1 LQFGDQPSRSRR
13 AVAGAEMIL
22 VVTTKGHRYTHDK
35 LAQADEGFDLRVITY
50 EDVFAAK
57 AFESATYILT
67 DFDRLS
73 PTSLHLAGTLYR
85 NLHKAG
91 NRVLNNPAR
100 QFSRQG
106 LLRRLSLAGINVFNA
121 YRFEESEQPARWPV
135 FLRVDGNHTDPVSG
149 LLDDWTQVE
158 AAAKR
163 AIEAG
168 CPLSKLLVIEYAA
181 EPVRPGLF
189 RKLSVFR
196 VGDAMVGYTCVH
208 DDQWLVKHGK
218 AGITPPDLYREE
230 YEIVRDNPYG
240 EALRAVFDL
249 AAVDYGRADFGLV
262 GGRPQ
267 IYEINTNP
275 DVKLGPTGKTPPDR
289 LESAKLLRANFMAAM
304 RALDTVQ
311 ETAP

>member
-1 LQFGDQPSRSRR
+1 
-13 AVAGAEMIL
+13 
-22 VVTTKGHRYTHDK
+22 
-35 LAQADEGFDLRVITY
+35 
-50 EDVFAAK
+50 
-57 AFESATYILT
+57 
-67 DFDRLS
+67 
-73 PTSLHLAGTLYR
+73 
-85 NLHKAG
+85 
-91 NRVLNNPAR
+91 
-100 QFSRQG
+100 
-106 LLRRLSLAGINVFNA
+106 
-121 YRFEESEQPARWPV
+121 
-135 FLRVDGNHTDPVSG
+135 
-149 LLDDWTQVE
+149 VE

-163 AIEAG
+163 AIKAG